1 MNEVQKPKRSPW
13 FWILTGCG
21 VFIVVISVGIALLW
35 HFGTRRLATALE
47 ENARN
52 PALRAENAKQM
63 LGASRLPDGYYPISG
78 TFKIPFV
85 THVRLFDRA
94 PDDKGFVTDF
104 TNRGFIFTESF
115 YSQSSSKDR
124 EAFFTGA
131 PAAAE
136 TFDNIGIKLRAREN
150 LKTASMDIGNQR
162 IRYRIV
168 QGRVEVGASEAEGPM
183 VLMWIDCPG
192 QKRERW
198 AVWFQPDVPDEA
210 AIRPFMSQF
219 DLCRAK

>member
-1 MNEVQKPKRSPW
+1 MNETPKPKRSPW
-13 FWILTGCG
+13 FWILIGCG
-21 VFIVVISVGIALLW
+21 GFVVLLIAAPIVLW
-35 HFGTRRLATALE
+35 HFGSRRLVTALE
-47 ENARN
+47 ENAKN
-52 PALRAENAKQM
+52 PALRAQNAKEM

-85 THVRLFDRA
+85 TIVRLYDQA
-94 PDDKGFVTDF
+94 PNDKGFVTTFKD
-104 TNRGFIFTESF
+104 RGFIFTDTL
-115 YSQSSSKDR
+115 YTQSESKDR

-131 PAAAE
+131 PDASE
-136 TFDNIGIKLRAREN
+136 TFEDIGVKLRARET
-150 LKTASMDIGNQR
+150 LKTGSMDIGKEK

-168 QGRVEVGASEAEGPM
+168 RGRVEEGKSEAEGPM

-192 QKRERW
+192 EKRERW

-210 AIRPFMSQF
+210 AIRTFMSPF